1 MRAAGSERVL
11 EAGEEIVVPSGT
23 PHTFW
28 NASQSGEEL
37 RHVVELRPAVN
48 SEGFF
53 ETVFGLERDGRIVAG
68 KANVPLVMAPVVL
81 EYDNFLPGIPIPV

>member
-1 MRAAGSERVL
+1 MGVRAAGSERVL

-37 RHVVELRPAVN
+37 RHVVELRPALN

-53 ETVFGLERDGRIVAG
+53 GTVFGLEGTAG
-68 KANVPLVMAPVVL
+68 SSQARPTSHS
-81 EYDNFLPGIPIPV
+81 